1 MTGAGQCAGPFLSRC
16 EVDMLRFDTM
26 TVKAQEALQQAN
38 DVEARH
44 ENQQIV
50 PRHLL
55 GARVGQ
61 TAGVVPRLV
70 ARLGIR
76 SEALTQE
83 IEREIARLPKVQ
95 GFAQQH
101 LGKPLNN
108 VLQRAFDETERFK
121 DEYVSTE
128 HLFLALAGEERDP
141 AGQLL
146 KRQGATHEAILQ
158 ALTGVL
164 GSQRVTS
171 QNPETT
177 YASLEKY
184 ARDLTELAR
193 RGKLDRVIGRD
204 EEIRRVMQIL
214 ARRTK
219 NNPVLIGEP
228 GVGKTAIVEGLAQRI
243 VSGDVPDVLK
253 TKRLVALD
261 LASLVAGAK
270 YRGEFEDRLKAVLKE
285 ITEAEGQIIL
295 FIDELH
301 TLVGAGAAEGAMDAS
316 NMLKPA
322 LARGELRAIGAT
334 TLNEYKK
341 YIEKDPA
348 LERRFQ
354 PVMVSEPTVEDTIAI
369 LRGLKDR
376 YEVHHGVRIKDAA
389 IIAAA
394 TLSHRYISDRFLPD
408 KAIDLIDEAA
418 ASLRMQIDSLPTEI
432 DEIERRVMQLEI
444 ERQAL
449 LKETDAH
456 SKERLGQIE
465 AQLADLREQSSAR
478 KARWQVQKDAI
489 AAIGKLKAQIESLK
503 AEAER
508 YERAG
513 ELAKVAEIRY
523 GKIAQAEREL
533 NAAQERFATV
543 QKDAPMLKE
552 EVDEEDIAKLV
563 SKWTGIPVGRLLE
576 GEAQKLVH
584 MEERLRQRVIGQ
596 DDALGRVAN
605 AVRRS
610 RAGLSDAKRPI
621 GSFIFLGPT
630 GVGKTELARAL
641 AEFLFDDEKLMIR
654 IDMSEYMEKHTVSRL
669 IGAPPGYVGYEEGGQ
684 LTEQVRRHPY
694 SVILFDEIEK
704 ANPDVF
710 NVLLQILE
718 DGSLT
723 DGKGRNVDFR
733 NNVLVMTS
741 HVGSTAIFELAHSDP
756 ERARKESM
764 DALRAAFRPEFINRI
779 DEIVIFNPLGKEQLE
794 TIVGLLLRGVEKLL
808 AERQITL
815 ELTAAAKE
823 LLVREGY
830 DPAYGARPLR
840 RTIQRMIQD
849 PLAMQILEGKV
860 LPGERIRVDRDG
872 QKDAMRFERVTS
884 KKPAAAAQA

>member
-1 MTGAGQCAGPFLSRC
+1 
-16 EVDMLRFDTM
+16 MLRFEKM
-26 TVKAQEALQQAN
+26 TVKAQEAVQAAQE
-38 DVEARH
+38 VAARH
-44 ENQQIV
+44 EHQEIV
-50 PRHLL
+50 PLHLL
-55 GARVGQ
+55 EALAGQ
-61 TAGVVPRLV
+61 TDGVVPPLL

-76 SEALTQE
+76 SELLSQE
-83 IEREIARLPKVQ
+83 IERELGRLPKVQ

-101 LGKPLNN
+101 MGRALNE
-108 VLQRAFDETERFK
+108 VLEKAFDEAEKFK

-128 HLFLALAGEERDP
+128 HLFLAIAGQERDP
-141 AGQLL
+141 AGKLL
-146 KRQGATHEAILQ
+146 KQQGASHEAILQ
-158 ALTGVL
+158 ALTGVR
-164 GSQRVTS
+164 GTQRVTS

-177 YASLEKY
+177 YEALEKY

-193 RGKLDRVIGRD
+193 RSKLDPVIGRD

-243 VSGDVPDVLK
+243 ISGDVPEVLK
-253 TKRLVALD
+253 TKRIVALD
-261 LASLVAGAK
+261 LAALVAGAK

-301 TLVGAGAAEGAMDAS
+301 TVVGAGAAEGAMDAS

-341 YIEKDPA
+341 HIEKDPA

-354 PVMVSEPTVEDTIAI
+354 PVLVSEPTVEDTIAI
-369 LRGLKDR
+369 LRGLKER

-389 IIAAA
+389 ILAAA

-418 ASLRMQIDSLPTEI
+418 ASLRIQIDSLPVEI
-432 DEIERRVMQLEI
+432 DEIERRIMQLEI

-456 SKERLGQIE
+456 SKERRAQIE
-465 AQLADLREQSSAR
+465 KELAKLREDSSGR
-478 KARWQVQKDAI
+478 KARWQAEKE
-489 AAIGKLKAQIESLK
+489 AIGKIRKLKEQIEQLK
-503 AEAER
+503 AEEQKF
-508 YERAG
+508 ERAG

-523 GKIAQAEREL
+523 GKIAVAEREL
-533 NAAQERFATV
+533 KQAQERFAAI

-596 DDALGRVAN
+596 EDALARVAN

-610 RAGLSDAKRPI
+610 RAGLSDTKRPI

-704 ANPDVF
+704 AHPDVF

-718 DGSLT
+718 DGRLT
-723 DGKGRNVDFR
+723 DGKGRTVDFR
-733 NNVLVMTS
+733 NTVLVMTS
-741 HVGSTAIFELAHSDP
+741 NVGSAAIFELSNKEP
-756 ERARKESM
+756 EQARKLAM
-764 DALRAAFRPEFINRI
+764 DALRAAFRPEFLNRI

-794 TIVGLLLRGVEKLL
+794 GIVGLLLKNVEKLL

-815 ELTAAAKE
+815 ELTPAARE
-823 LLVREGY
+823 LLLREGY

-849 PLAMQILEGKV
+849 PLALQILEGGV
-860 LPGERIRVDRDG
+860 LPGDRIRVDRDAK
-872 QKDAMRFERVTS
+872 KDAMRFERV
-884 KKPAAAAQA
+884 PAKQPASAARI

>member
-1 MTGAGQCAGPFLSRC
+1 
-16 EVDMLRFDTM
+16 MLRFDKM
-26 TVKAQEALQQAN
+26 TVKAQEAIQEAQEIA
-38 DVEARH
+38 ARH
-44 ENQQIV
+44 ENQAV
-50 PRHLL
+50 EPLHLL
-55 GARVGQ
+55 EALVQ
-61 TAGVVPRLV
+61 QADGVVPPLL

-76 SEALTQE
+76 TEMLSQDL
-83 IEREIARLPKVQ
+83 EREIGRLPKVQ

-101 LGKPLNN
+101 LGRALND
-108 VLQRAFDETERFK
+108 VLEKSFDEAAKFK
-121 DEYVSTE
+121 DDYVSTE
-128 HLFLALAGEERDP
+128 HLFLAVAGADHDP
-141 AGQLL
+141 AGRLL
-146 KRQGATHEAILQ
+146 KKHGATYEAILQ
-158 ALTGVL
+158 ALAGVR

-177 YASLEKY
+177 YAALEKY

-193 RGKLDRVIGRD
+193 RSKLDPVIGRD

-261 LASLVAGAK
+261 LAALVAGAK

-285 ITEAEGQIIL
+285 ISEAEGQIIL

-354 PVMVSEPTVEDTIAI
+354 PVLVNEPSVQDTIAI

-389 IIAAA
+389 ILAAA

-432 DEIERRVMQLEI
+432 DEIERRILQLEI

-456 SKERLGQIE
+456 SIGRRNQIE
-465 AQLADLREQSSAR
+465 KELAKLREDSSAR
-478 KARWQVQKDAI
+478 KARWQAEKDAI
-489 AAIGKLKAQIESLK
+489 SKIRKLKEQIEQLK
-503 AEAER
+503 AEADR

-523 GKIAQAEREL
+523 GKIAQAEAE
-533 NAAQERFATV
+533 AQKAQERFAAM
-543 QKDAPMLKE
+543 QKNTRMLKE
-552 EVDEEDIAKLV
+552 EVDEEDIARLV

-584 MEERLRQRVIGQ
+584 MEERLRQRVVGQ
-596 DDALGRVAN
+596 DDALARVSN
-605 AVRRS
+605 AIRRS
-610 RAGLSDAKRPI
+610 RAGLSDTRRPI

-654 IDMSEYMEKHTVSRL
+654 IDMSEYMEKHSVSRL

-694 SVILFDEIEK
+694 SVVLFDEIEK
-704 ANPDVF
+704 AHPDVF

-718 DGSLT
+718 DGRLT
-723 DGKGRNVDFR
+723 DGKGRTVDFR
-733 NNVLVMTS
+733 NTVLVMTS
-741 HVGSTAIFELAHSDP
+741 NVGSAAIFELSGKDP
-756 ERARKESM
+756 EKARKEAM
-764 DALRAAFRPEFINRI
+764 DALRQSFRPEFLNRI
-779 DEIVIFNPLGKEQLE
+779 DEIVIFNPLGKEHLE
-794 TIVGLLLRGVEKLL
+794 GIVVLLLKNVEKLL

-815 ELTAAAKE
+815 ELTSAAKE
-823 LLVREGY
+823 LLLREGY

-840 RTIQRMIQD
+840 RTIQRLIQD
-849 PLAMQILEGKV
+849 PLALQILEGAI
-860 LPGERIRVDRDG
+860 LPGDHVRVDRDG
-872 QKDAMRFERVTS
+872 AKDAMKFERVVET
-884 KKPAAAAQA
+884 KPAAAARK

>member
-1 MTGAGQCAGPFLSRC
+1 
-16 EVDMLRFDTM
+16 MLRFEKL
-26 TVKAQEALQQAN
+26 TVKAQEALQDAHE
-38 DVEARH
+38 VAARH
-44 ENQQIV
+44 ENQEIT
-50 PRHLL
+50 PLHLL
-55 GARVGQ
+55 AALTNQ
-61 TAGVVPRLV
+61 ADGVVPPLL
-70 ARLGIR
+70 ARLGVR
-76 SEALTQE
+76 KETLSNEV
-83 IEREIARLPKVQ
+83 ERELGRLPKVQ
-95 GFAQQH
+95 GFSDQR
-101 LGKPLNN
+101 LGRALNDT
-108 VLQRAFDETERFK
+108 LQRAFREADNFK
-121 DEYVSTE
+121 DDYVSTE
-128 HLFLALAGEERDP
+128 HLFLAIAGSDRDP

-146 KRQGATHEAILQ
+146 KKLGASHEAILQ
-158 ALTGVL
+158 ALTGVR
-164 GSQRVTS
+164 GTQRVTS
-171 QNPETT
+171 QNPEAT
-177 YASLEKY
+177 YEALDKY

-193 RGKLDRVIGRD
+193 KAKLDPVIGRD

-228 GVGKTAIVEGLAQRI
+228 GVGKTAIAEGLAQRI

-261 LASLVAGAK
+261 LAALVAGAK
-270 YRGEFEDRLKAVLKE
+270 FRGEFEDRLKAVLKE
-285 ITEAEGQIIL
+285 ISQSEGQIIL

-354 PVMVSEPTVEDTIAI
+354 PVLVSEPSVEDTISI
-369 LRGLKDR
+369 LRGLKER

-389 IIAAA
+389 ILAAA

-432 DEIERRVMQLEI
+432 DEIERRIMQLEI

-449 LKETDAH
+449 LKESDAH
-456 SKERLGQIE
+456 SKERRAQIE
-465 AQLADLREQSSAR
+465 KELGTLKEQSSGM
-478 KARWQVQKDAI
+478 KARWQSEKDAI
-489 AAIGKLKAQIESLK
+489 GKIRKLKERIEQLK
-503 AEAER
+503 AEEQR
-508 YERAG
+508 YERSG

-523 GKIAQAEREL
+523 GQIAAAEAEL
-533 NAAQERFATV
+533 NKAQETFAAM
-543 QKDAPMLKE
+543 QKEAPMLKE

-563 SKWTGIPVGRLLE
+563 SKWTGIPAGRLLE

-584 MEERLRQRVIGQ
+584 MEERLRQRVLGQ
-596 DDALGRVAN
+596 DEALGRVSN

-610 RAGLSDAKRPI
+610 RAGLSDMKRPI

-654 IDMSEYMEKHTVSRL
+654 IDMSEYMEKHSVSRL

-694 SVILFDEIEK
+694 SVVLFDEIEK
-704 ANPDVF
+704 AHPDVF

-718 DGSLT
+718 DGRLT
-723 DGKGRNVDFR
+723 DGKGRTVDFR
-733 NNVLVMTS
+733 NTVLVMTS
-741 HVGSTAIFELAHSDP
+741 NVGSTAIFELSVKDP
-756 ERARKESM
+756 EHARKEAM
-764 DALRAAFRPEFINRI
+764 EALRASFRPEFINRI
-779 DEIVIFNPLGKEQLE
+779 DEIVIFNPLGKAQLE
-794 TIVGLLLRGVEKLL
+794 GIVKLLLKNVETLL
-808 AERQITL
+808 EERKITL
-815 ELTAAAKE
+815 ELTPAAYT
-823 LLVREGY
+823 LLLEEGY

-840 RTIQRMIQD
+840 RTIQRLIQD

-860 LPGERIRVDRDG
+860 LPGDHIRVGRDG
-872 QKDAMRFERVTS
+872 NRDAMRFERTAS
-884 KKPAAAAQA
+884 QKKEKQPATAAGI

>member
-1 MTGAGQCAGPFLSRC
+1 
-16 EVDMLRFDTM
+16 MLRFEKM

-38 DVEARH
+38 DVAARH
-44 ENQQIV
+44 ENQQV
-50 PRHLL
+50 EPVHLL
-55 GARVGQ
+55 EALVSQ
-61 TAGVVPRLV
+61 TDGVVPPLL

-83 IEREIARLPKVQ
+83 IEREIARLPRVQ

-101 LGKPLNN
+101 MGKSLNN
-108 VLQRAFDETERFK
+108 VLEKAFDEAERFK

-141 AGQLL
+141 AGVLL

-158 ALTGVL
+158 ALTGVR

-171 QNPETT
+171 QNPEAT

-184 ARDLTELAR
+184 ARDLTDLAR
-193 RGKLDRVIGRD
+193 RGKLDPVIGRD

-261 LASLVAGAK
+261 LAALVAGAK
-270 YRGEFEDRLKAVLKE
+270 FRGEFEERLKAVLKE

-301 TLVGAGAAEGAMDAS
+301 TLVGAGAAEGSMDAS
-316 NMLKPA
+316 NILKPA

-354 PVMVSEPTVEDTIAI
+354 PVLVSEPTVEDTIAI
-369 LRGLKDR
+369 LRGLKER

-389 IIAAA
+389 ILAAA

-418 ASLRMQIDSLPTEI
+418 ASLRMQIDSLPVEI
-432 DEIERRVMQLEI
+432 DEIERRIMQLEI
-444 ERQAL
+444 ERQSL

-456 SKERLGQIE
+456 SKERRAQIDKE
-465 AQLADLREQSSAR
+465 LAKLKEDSSAR
-478 KARWQVQKDAI
+478 KARWQAEKE
-489 AAIGKLKAQIESLK
+489 AIGKIRKLKEQIDQLK
-503 AEAER
+503 TEEQK
-508 YERAG
+508 YERTG

-523 GKIAQAEREL
+523 GKIAAAEQEL
-533 NAAQERFATV
+533 RKAEERFASV

-563 SKWTGIPVGRLLE
+563 SKWTGIPAGRLME

-584 MEERLRQRVIGQ
+584 MEERLRQRVVGQ
-596 DDALGRVAN
+596 DEALGRVAN

-654 IDMSEYMEKHTVSRL
+654 IDMSEYMEKHSVSRL

-704 ANPDVF
+704 ANLDVF
-710 NVLLQILE
+710 NILLQILE
-718 DGSLT
+718 DGRLT
-723 DGKGRNVDFR
+723 DGKGRTVDFR
-733 NNVLVMTS
+733 NTVMVMTS
-741 HVGSTAIFELAHSDP
+741 NVGSTAIFELSHKDP
-756 ERARKESM
+756 ELARKEAM
-764 DALRAAFRPEFINRI
+764 EALRAAFRPEFINRI
-779 DEIVIFNPLGKEQLE
+779 DEIVIFNPLGKEQLGR
-794 TIVGLLLRGVEKLL
+794 IVGLLLKNVEKLL
-808 AERQITL
+808 AEREITL
-815 ELTAAAKE
+815 ALTPGAEE
-823 LLVREGY
+823 LLLREGY

-840 RTIQRMIQD
+840 RTIQRLIQD
-849 PLAMQILEGKV
+849 PLALQILEGKI
-860 LPGERIRVDRDG
+860 LPGDHVRVDRDG
-872 QKDAMRFERVTS
+872 QKDVMRFERS
-884 KKPAAAAQA
+884 KVKQPAAAARI

>member
-1 MTGAGQCAGPFLSRC
+1 
-16 EVDMLRFDTM
+16 MLRFDKM
-26 TVKAQEALQQAN
+26 TVKAQQALEQAN
-38 DVEARH
+38 EVAARH
-44 ENQQIV
+44 ENQQV
-50 PRHLL
+50 EPVHLL
-55 GARVGQ
+55 EALVAQ
-61 TAGVVPRLV
+61 ADGVVPPLL

-76 SEALTQE
+76 TEALAGE
-83 IEREIARLPKVQ
+83 IEREIGHLPKVQ

-101 LGKPLNN
+101 MGKALNH
-108 VLQRAFDETERFK
+108 VLERAFDEAERFK

-146 KRQGATHEAILQ
+146 GRQGATHEAILK
-158 ALTGVL
+158 ALTGVR
-164 GSQRVTS
+164 GNQRVTS
-171 QNPETT
+171 QNPEAT

-184 ARDLTELAR
+184 ARDLTDLAR
-193 RGKLDRVIGRD
+193 RGKLDPVIGRD

-261 LASLVAGAK
+261 LAALVAGAK
-270 YRGEFEDRLKAVLKE
+270 FRGEFEERLKAVLKE

-301 TLVGAGAAEGAMDAS
+301 TLVGAGAAEGSMDAS
-316 NMLKPA
+316 NILKPA

-354 PVMVSEPTVEDTIAI
+354 PVLVTEPSVEDTIAI
-369 LRGLKDR
+369 LRGLKER

-389 IIAAA
+389 ILGAA
-394 TLSHRYISDRFLPD
+394 TLSDRYISDRFLPD

-418 ASLRMQIDSLPTEI
+418 ASLRMQIDSLPVEI
-432 DEIERRVMQLEI
+432 DEIERRILQLEI
-444 ERQAL
+444 ERQSL
-449 LKETDAH
+449 LKEKDAH
-456 SKERLGQIE
+456 SKERRNQIE
-465 AQLADLREQSSAR
+465 KELAKLKEDSSGR
-478 KARWQVQKDAI
+478 KARWQAEKE
-489 AAIGKLKAQIESLK
+489 AIGKIRKLKEQIEQLR
-503 AEAER
+503 AEEQKFER
-508 YERAG
+508 SG

-523 GKIAQAEREL
+523 GKIAAAEQEL
-533 NAAQERFATV
+533 KKAEERFASV
-543 QKDAPMLKE
+543 QKDSPMLKE

-563 SKWTGIPVGRLLE
+563 SKWTGIPAGRLLE

-584 MEERLRQRVIGQ
+584 MEERLRQRVVGQ

-654 IDMSEYMEKHTVSRL
+654 IDMSEYMEKHSVSRL

-710 NVLLQILE
+710 NILLQILE
-718 DGSLT
+718 DGRLT
-723 DGKGRNVDFR
+723 DGKGRTVDFR
-733 NNVLVMTS
+733 NTVMVMTS
-741 HVGSTAIFELAHSDP
+741 NVGSTAIFELSMKDP
-756 ERARKESM
+756 ERARKEAM
-764 DALRAAFRPEFINRI
+764 EALRAAFRPEFINRI
-779 DEIVIFNPLGKEQLE
+779 DEIVIFNPLGKEQLAR
-794 TIVGLLLRGVEKLL
+794 IVGLLLKNVEKLL
-808 AERQITL
+808 RERQITL
-815 ELTAAAKE
+815 ELTPAAEE
-823 LLVREGY
+823 LLLREGY

-840 RTIQRMIQD
+840 RTIQRLIQD

-860 LPGERIRVDRDG
+860 LPGDHIRVDRDG
-872 QKDAMRFERVTS
+872 QKDAMRFERS
-884 KKPAAAAQA
+884 RAKQPAAAAGI

>member
-1 MTGAGQCAGPFLSRC
+1 
-16 EVDMLRFDTM
+16 MLRFDKM
-26 TVKAQEALQQAN
+26 TVKAQEALQEAN
-38 DVEARH
+38 DVAARH
-44 ENQQIV
+44 ENQQIEPV
-50 PRHLL
+50 HLL
-55 GARVGQ
+55 EALVSQ
-61 TAGVVPRLV
+61 TDGVVPPLL

-83 IEREIARLPKVQ
+83 VEREIARLPKVQ

-101 LGKPLNN
+101 MGKPLNN
-108 VLQRAFDETERFK
+108 VLERAFDEAQRFK

-128 HLFLALAGEERDP
+128 HLFLALSGEERDP

-158 ALTGVL
+158 ALTSVRGN
-164 GSQRVTS
+164 QRVTS
-171 QNPETT
+171 QNPEAT

-184 ARDLTELAR
+184 ARDLTDLAR
-193 RGKLDRVIGRD
+193 RGKLDPVIGRD

-261 LASLVAGAK
+261 LAALVAGAK
-270 YRGEFEDRLKAVLKE
+270 FRGEFEERLKAVLKE

-301 TLVGAGAAEGAMDAS
+301 TLVGAGAAEGSMDAS
-316 NMLKPA
+316 NILKPA

-354 PVMVSEPTVEDTIAI
+354 PVLVSEPTVEDTIAI
-369 LRGLKDR
+369 LRGLKER

-389 IIAAA
+389 ILAAA

-418 ASLRMQIDSLPTEI
+418 ASLRMQIDSLPVEI
-432 DEIERRVMQLEI
+432 DEIERRILQLEI
-444 ERQAL
+444 ERQSL

-456 SKERLGQIE
+456 SKERRNQIDKE
-465 AQLADLREQSSAR
+465 LAKLKEDSSGR
-478 KARWQVQKDAI
+478 KARWQAEKE
-489 AAIGKLKAQIESLK
+489 AIGKIRKLKEQIEQLK
-503 AEAER
+503 AEEQR
-508 YERAG
+508 FERAG

-523 GKIAQAEREL
+523 GKIAAAEQEL
-533 NAAQERFATV
+533 KKAEERFASV
-543 QKDAPMLKE
+543 QKDTPMLKE

-563 SKWTGIPVGRLLE
+563 SKWTGIPAGRLLE

-584 MEERLRQRVIGQ
+584 MEERLRQRVVGQ
-596 DDALGRVAN
+596 EEALGRVAN

-654 IDMSEYMEKHTVSRL
+654 IDMSEYMEKHSVSRL

-710 NVLLQILE
+710 NILLQILE
-718 DGSLT
+718 DGRLT
-723 DGKGRNVDFR
+723 DGKGRTVDFR
-733 NNVLVMTS
+733 NTVMVMTS
-741 HVGSTAIFELAHSDP
+741 NVGSTAIFELSNKDP
-756 ERARKESM
+756 ERARKEAM
-764 DALRAAFRPEFINRI
+764 EALRAAFRPEFINRI
-779 DEIVIFNPLGKEQLE
+779 DEIVIFNPLGKEQLAR
-794 TIVGLLLRGVEKLL
+794 IVGLLLKGVEKLL

-815 ELTAAAKE
+815 ELTPASEE
-823 LLVREGY
+823 LLLREGY

-840 RTIQRMIQD
+840 RTIQRLIQD
-849 PLAMQILEGKV
+849 PLALQILEGKV
-860 LPGERIRVDRDG
+860 LPGDHIRVDRDG
-872 QKDAMRFERVTS
+872 QKDAMRFERS
-884 KKPAAAAQA
+884 KAKQPAAAARI